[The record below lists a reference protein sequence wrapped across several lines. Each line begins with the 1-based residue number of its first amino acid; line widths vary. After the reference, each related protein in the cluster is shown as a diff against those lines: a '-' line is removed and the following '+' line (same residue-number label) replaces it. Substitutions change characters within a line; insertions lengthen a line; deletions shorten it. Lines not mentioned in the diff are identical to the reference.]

1 MELLFIWLLFG
12 IFSAILASNKGR
24 SGCGWFVVGILFG
37 PFGLLVGLMSP
48 VEKGATDPDPVA
60 DEADD
65 DGNGEEG
72 FPCPRCQRTIYQDVE
87 TCPWCGAEIEQS

>member
-24 SGCGWFVVGILFG
+24 SGCGWFIVGILFG

-48 VEKGATDPDPVA
+48 VGKESPGVYSQPATS
-60 DEADD
+60 ET
-65 DGNGEEG
+65 GE
-72 FPCPRCQRTIYQDVE
+72 FPCPSCGKTLYRGVYK
-87 TCPWCGAEIEQS
+87 CPWCGTGIE